1 MNSSF
6 ALPKKKKDGTA
17 MSTFKFLIAPLRRVT
32 QMKGKWIFDPA
43 RELFF

>member
-6 ALPKKKKDGTA
+6 ALPKKKKKGWY
-17 MSTFKFLIAPLRRVT
+17 SFEFLIAHLRRMT

-43 RELFF
+43 GELFF

>member
-6 ALPKKKKDGTA
+6 ALPKKKKDGIA
-17 MSTFKFLIAPLRRVT
+17 LSTFKFLIVPLRKMT

-43 RELFF
+43 GELFF